1 MREIRRITE
10 DRDRL
15 ERRQR
20 RIDRALARALA
31 MLRDRP
37 EHLY

>member
-1 MREIRRITE
+1 MREIARISE

-20 RIDRALARALA
+20 RIDRAIASAIA
-31 MLRDRP
+31 MLRERP
-37 EHLY
+37 ELHA